1 MKVVIVGGV
10 AGGASAAARL
20 RRLDEA
26 AEIVMIERTGYV
38 SYANCGLPY
47 YVGGVITDNEIVMI
61 ERTGYVSYANCGL
74 PYYVGGVITDNR
86 KLTLQTPE
94 SFKARFAVDVR
105 VGQEVVSIDRDNKR
119 VCVRRLADGSIYEE
133 AYDVLVLSPGARPA
147 IPDIPGVDG
156 SRVFALRTV
165 EDAYAIKDFVD
176 AEGVRSAVVVGAGF
190 IGLETAE
197 NLRDLG
203 MEVTVVQRGTQ
214 VMKSVDPDMA
224 AIIHNRL
231 RDAGGFIGLETAEN
245 LRDLGMEVTVVQ
257 RGTQVMKSVD
267 PDMAAI
273 IHNRLRDAGVRLLLS
288 THIEGVEEDGDTVG
302 RAVRV
307 LTAEH
312 DPISCDM
319 VVLAVGVVPDSS
331 LAKDAGLEVSVRGSI
346 KVDEHLRTSDP
357 SIYAVGDAI
366 EVSDVVTGEASL
378 ISLAGPANKQGRLAA
393 NNIAGR
399 PRTYGKTLAT
409 SVLKLFDLTIAA
421 TGATSASARRAGAD
435 FDAVV
440 LTPPNHATYYP
451 GAQSMTLKV
460 LFEKGTGRVIGAQAI
475 GRDGV
480 EKRIDVLATAI
491 RAGMTAS
498 DLAELDLAYAPP
510 FSSAKDPVNIAGFM
524 IENIID
530 GLVSQ
535 VQWSEALTVFGEVP
549 GTVLLDTRT
558 EGEFSR
564 GHVPGA
570 VNIPLDELRERIGEL
585 PQDGM
590 LFVYCQS
597 GLRSYVA
604 CRLLA
609 QRGFDCVNIAGGFGF
624 GELPQDGMLFVYCQS
639 GLRSYV
645 ACRLLAQRGFDC
657 VNIAGGFGFLSHA
670 RRGAEKMGCDVGP
683 CGLRA

>member
-47 YVGGVITDNEIVMI
+47 YVGGVITDK
-61 ERTGYVSYANCGL
+61 
-74 PYYVGGVITDNR
+74 R

-231 RDAGGFIGLETAEN
+231 RDAG
-245 LRDLGMEVTVVQ
+245 
-257 RGTQVMKSVD
+257 
-267 PDMAAI
+267 
-273 IHNRLRDAGVRLLLS
+273 VRLLLS

-302 RAVRV
+302 SAVRV

-319 VVLAVGVVPDSS
+319 V
-331 LAKDAGLEVSVRGSI
+331 GLELSVRGSI

-451 GAQSMTLKV
+451 RAQSMTLKV

-510 FSSAKDPVNIAGFM
+510 FSSAKDPVNMAGFM

-535 VQWSEALTVFGEVP
+535 VQWSEALAVFGEVP

-624 GELPQDGMLFVYCQS
+624 
-639 GLRSYV
+639 
-645 ACRLLAQRGFDC
+645 
-657 VNIAGGFGFLSHA
+657 LSHA

>member
-47 YVGGVITDNEIVMI
+47 YVGGVITDK
-61 ERTGYVSYANCGL
+61 
-74 PYYVGGVITDNR
+74 R

-105 VGQEVVSIDRDNKR
+105 VSQEVVSIDRDNKR
-119 VCVRRLADGSIYEE
+119 VRVRRLADGSIYEE
-133 AYDVLVLSPGARPA
+133 AYDVLVLSPGARPV

-165 EDAYAIKDFVD
+165 EDTCVIKDFVD

-190 IGLETAE
+190 IGLEMAE

-203 MEVTVVQRGTQ
+203 MEVTVVQRGAQ
-214 VMKSVDPDMA
+214 VMKP
-224 AIIHNRL
+224 
-231 RDAGGFIGLETAEN
+231 
-245 LRDLGMEVTVVQ
+245 
-257 RGTQVMKSVD
+257 VD

-273 IHNRLRDAGVRLLLS
+273 IHNRLRDAGVRLLLN
-288 THIEGVEEDGDTVG
+288 THIEGVEEDGGAVG
-302 RAVRV
+302 SAVRV

-331 LAKDAGLEVSVRGSI
+331 LAKNAGLELGVRGSI

-393 NNIAGR
+393 DNIAGR
-399 PRTYGKTLAT
+399 PRTYGKTLGT

-510 FSSAKDPVNIAGFM
+510 FSSAKDPVNMAGFM

-624 GELPQDGMLFVYCQS
+624 
-639 GLRSYV
+639 
-645 ACRLLAQRGFDC
+645 
-657 VNIAGGFGFLSHA
+657 LSHA

>member
-47 YVGGVITDNEIVMI
+47 YVGGVITDK
-61 ERTGYVSYANCGL
+61 
-74 PYYVGGVITDNR
+74 R

-231 RDAGGFIGLETAEN
+231 RDAG
-245 LRDLGMEVTVVQ
+245 
-257 RGTQVMKSVD
+257 
-267 PDMAAI
+267 
-273 IHNRLRDAGVRLLLS
+273 VRLLLS

-331 LAKDAGLEVSVRGSI
+331 LAKDAGLELSVRGSI

-378 ISLAGPANKQGRLAA
+378 ISLAGPANKQGRMAA

-460 LFEKGTGRVIGAQAI
+460 LFEEKGR
-475 GRDGV
+475 GV
-480 EKRIDVLATAI
+480 
-491 RAGMTAS
+491 
-498 DLAELDLAYAPP
+498 
-510 FSSAKDPVNIAGFM
+510 
-524 IENIID
+524 
-530 GLVSQ
+530 
-535 VQWSEALTVFGEVP
+535 
-549 GTVLLDTRT
+549 
-558 EGEFSR
+558 
-564 GHVPGA
+564 
-570 VNIPLDELRERIGEL
+570 
-585 PQDGM
+585 
-590 LFVYCQS
+590 
-597 GLRSYVA
+597 
-604 CRLLA
+604 
-609 QRGFDCVNIAGGFGF
+609 
-624 GELPQDGMLFVYCQS
+624 
-639 GLRSYV
+639 
-645 ACRLLAQRGFDC
+645 
-657 VNIAGGFGFLSHA
+657 
-670 RRGAEKMGCDVGP
+670 
-683 CGLRA
+683 